1 MLRFL
6 MALALMVVL
15 LGTRCDS
22 PRVTSEPRREP
33 KPGEFVKMRGT
44 LGEDVDCRLFRPD
57 GGGTYSLSVKLPQ
70 LINGSKVCVHGTI
83 AEVSQCLTTP
93 MIEVT
98 QVRPWSSCPQ

>member
-1 MLRFL
+1 MVRLL
-6 MALALMVVL
+6 TVLCLVVL
-15 LGTRCDS
+15 LLGARCDS
-22 PRVTSEPRREP
+22 PHITSEPRREP
-33 KPGEFVKMRGT
+33 RPGDFVKMRGT

-57 GGGTYSLSVKLPQ
+57 GGGVYSLSVKLPQ
-70 LINGSKVCVHGTI
+70 YINGSKVCIHGSV